1 MFWLEFAIVLSA
13 IVLGSRLGGIGL
25 GTIAG
30 LGLAVLVLVLRLPPG
45 ELPVDVIFI
54 IVAVITAASALEA
67 AGGLDLMVRMAERM
81 LRARPGAITFM
92 APLVTWLFSFF
103 AGTGHVAYSVL
114 PVIAEVARKAGVRP
128 ERPMSIAVIASQQS
142 ITAGPISAATAG
154 LVALLAIHDTG
165 YGLVEILMICV
176 PATLIGVL
184 LGALSVVRM
193 GKRLEE
199 DPVYLERMAAGL
211 IAPAGS
217 GVALAPERVA
227 PARRSVVLFLIAAV
241 GVVAF
246 GLFDRARPVTG
257 YSTQVSVWSLWLDRD
272 DQRPKGWIHDTLAD
286 TVEQRS
292 LAAALDKKAGLSTV
306 SGLQPHESVVV
317 LHHKDLAYQERFR
330 SAAPEEVLARVRDG
344 TLNTQAPKA
353 SRVGMAVTI
362 EIVMLTAAALIM
374 LLCRAQAS
382 AVVGGSIM
390 RAGMTAVVAIL
401 GLAWMGSTFFEANRA
416 FVQDS
421 LAGVVQGAPWTF
433 AIGLFALSV
442 LLYSQ
447 AATVAALMPLG
458 FSLGIDPLY
467 LIAMFPAVNGYF
479 FLPTYGT
486 IVAAI
491 QFDTTGTTRIGKYV
505 LNHSFMRPGLVA
517 TLGAVG
523 AGFALVFLYRLT
535 GLIG

>member
-1 MFWLEFAIVLSA
+1 MFWLQFAIVLAA
-13 IVLGSRLGGIGL
+13 IFLGSRLGGIGL

-67 AGGLDLMVRMAERM
+67 ARGLDLMVGVAERM
-81 LRARPGAITFM
+81 LRARPAAITFM

-128 ERPMSIAVIASQQS
+128 ERPLSIAVIASQQS

-154 LVALLAIHDTG
+154 MVALLAIHDTG
-165 YGLVEILMICV
+165 FGLVEILMICI
-176 PATLIGVL
+176 PSTLVGVL
-184 LGALSVVRM
+184 LGAFSVVRM
-193 GKRLEE
+193 GRRLEE
-199 DPVYLERMAAGL
+199 DPEYLGRLAQGLVASAGASTEL
-211 IAPAGS
+211 PAD
-217 GVALAPERVA
+217 RVA
-227 PARRSVVLFLIAAV
+227 PARRSIVIFLVAAL
-241 GVVAF
+241 GVVGL
-246 GLFDRARPVTG
+246 GLFEQARPITG
-257 YSTQVSVWSLWLDRD
+257 RSAQVSVWSLWIDRADERPRGWVHDAASDSVEVRTLD
-272 DQRPKGWIHDTLAD
+272 
-286 TVEQRS
+286 
-292 LAAALDKKAGLSTV
+292 AALDRKAGLSV
-306 SGLQPHESVVV
+306 VRGLAPDEGIVV
-317 LHHKDLAYQERFR
+317 LHAKDLEYQERFR
-330 SAAPEEVLARVRDG
+330 AAQPEEVLARVRDG
-344 TLNTQAPKA
+344 TLEVQRARA
-353 SRVGMAVTI
+353 VRVGMAPTI
-362 EIVMLTAAALIM
+362 EIVMLAAAALIM
-374 LLCRAQAS
+374 LLCRASAA
-382 AVVGGSIM
+382 AVVGGGVM
-390 RAGMTAVVAIL
+390 RAGSTAVVAIL
-401 GLAWMGSTFFEANRA
+401 GLAWMGSTFFEANRV

-421 LAGVVQGAPWTF
+421 LAGLVQSAPWTF
-433 AIGLFALSV
+433 AIGLFALSM

-517 TLGAVG
+517 TAGAVG
-523 AGFALVFLYRLT
+523 TGFALVFLYRAL
-535 GLIG
+535 GVIG